1 MDIFGIGAPELAV
14 ILIIALIVLGPQRL
28 PEMARTVG
36 KTVNEFRKMRDEATS
51 VFREVIDTAQEGTI
65 TPFRDAVNA
74 AGEPIQP
81 NGLPYPIDT
90 TGIHPMFR
98 RDSTARLPQELL
110 PAAPAAPATPGYTP
124 PGDGAAPATLWYPEP
139 GDPNAPAVKKQTRAA
154 NTLDYPPPFGE
165 S

>member
-1 MDIFGIGAPELAV
+1 MDIFGIGAPELVV

-36 KTVNEFRKMRDEATS
+36 KTVGEFRKMRDEATA
-51 VFREVIDTAQEGTI
+51 VFREVIDTAQYETSA
-65 TPFRDAVNA
+65 PFRERVNG
-74 AGEPIQP
+74 AGEPVQP
-81 NGLPYPIDT
+81 NGLPYPVDT

-98 RDSTARLPQELL
+98 RDSTARLPEELL
-110 PAAPAAPATPGYTP
+110 PPATSQTPSDTP

-139 GDPNAPAVKKQTRAA
+139 GDPNAPTVKKQIKPD

>member
-1 MDIFGIGAPELAV
+1 MDIFGIGAPELVV

-36 KTVNEFRKMRDEATS
+36 KTVGEFRKIRDEATA
-51 VFREVIDTAQEGTI
+51 VFREVVETAQQETI

-74 AGEPIQP
+74 AGEPVQP
-81 NGLPYPIDT
+81 NGLPYPVDT

-98 RDSTARLPQELL
+98 RDSTARIPAELL
-110 PAAPAAPATPGYTP
+110 PVAAATPEPPGYTP
-124 PGDGAAPATLWYPEP
+124 PAATAPPATLWYPAP
-139 GDPNAPAVKKQTRAA
+139 GDPNAPPVKKQTRRD

>member
-1 MDIFGIGAPELAV
+1 MDIFGIGAPEMMV

-65 TPFRDAVNA
+65 TPFRDAVNS
-74 AGEPIQP
+74 AGELVQP
-81 NGLPYPIDT
+81 NGLPYPVDT

-98 RDSTARLPQELL
+98 RDSTARLPEELL
-110 PAAPAAPATPGYTP
+110 PTAPAASETPAYTP
-124 PGDGAAPATLWYPEP
+124 SAAGASATALWYPEP
-139 GDPNAPAVKKQTRAA
+139 GDPNAPTVKKQIKSDNA
-154 NTLDYPPPFGE
+154 LDYPPPFGE